1 MSLEDKQS
9 VSKVRCFI
17 WDTKC
22 NAIKAAS
29 ETKEEVD
36 VHNLVLSEK
45 ITPYEFDKIKCC
57 ITPVASDKSKKN
69 K

>member
-1 MSLEDKQS
+1 

-29 ETKEEVD
+29 ETKEEAD
-36 VHNLVLSEK
+36 IRNSILSEK
-45 ITPYEFDKIKCC
+45 ITPYNFDKIKCC
-57 ITPVASDKSKKN
+57 ISPAASDKIKKT